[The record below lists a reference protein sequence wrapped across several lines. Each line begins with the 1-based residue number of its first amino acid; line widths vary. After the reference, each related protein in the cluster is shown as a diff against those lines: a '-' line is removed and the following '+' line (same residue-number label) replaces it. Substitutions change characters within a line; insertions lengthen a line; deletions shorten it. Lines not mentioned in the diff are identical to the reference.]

1 MRIKVLGYNGSIGSD
16 RHTTSF
22 LIDDDVLLD
31 AGTGVGTLSLEE
43 IRRIKHVFLT
53 HSHLD
58 HLAGLPL
65 MLDSIFH
72 EIDMPV
78 TVHGLGETLATLR
91 EHIFNWKIWPDF
103 TVLPSADR
111 PVVRVEALTPGN
123 VLMLN
128 QRKIHMI
135 PVNHVVPTVGYCIE
149 DAGGVF
155 AFSGD
160 TTTNDGFW
168 EALNRQ
174 DRLDLLFVEVAFP
187 DKNIEVA
194 HKARHYC
201 PRLLAA
207 DIGKLRHRPRICI
220 THPKPGFEDMILHE
234 CQTQI
239 TDFHIERLTGSEV
252 FVL

>member
-72 EIDMPV
+72 EIDTPV
-78 TVHGLGETLATLR
+78 TVHGLGETLATLH

-111 PVVRVEALTPGN
+111 PVVRVKALTPGN

-207 DIGKLRHRPRICI
+207 DIGKLRHRPRLFI

-234 CQTQI
+234 CQAQI

>member
-43 IRRIKHVFLT
+43 IRRIRHVFLT

-65 MLDSIFH
+65 MLDSIFE
-72 EIDMPV
+72 EIDTPV
-78 TVHGLGETLATLR
+78 IVHGLVETLATLH

-103 TVLPSADR
+103 TVLPSAIR
-111 PVVRVEALTPGN
+111 PVVRLEVLTPGN
-123 VLMLN
+123 VLMIN
-128 QRKIHMI
+128 QRKIHII
-135 PVNHVVPTVGYCIE
+135 PVNHVVPAVGYCIE
-149 DAGGVF
+149 DASGVF

-160 TTTNDGFW
+160 TTTNNSFW

-174 DRLDLLFVEVAFP
+174 KRLDLLFIEVAFP
-187 DKNIEVA
+187 DKNIDVA

-207 DIGKLRHRPRICI
+207 DIGKLRHRPRLCI
-220 THPKPGFEDMILHE
+220 THPKPGFEDLILDE

-239 TDFHIERLTGSEV
+239 TDCQIEPLTSGQV